1 MPGWIAAAAAVV
13 GGVVSAQGAK
23 SAANTQANAANHSAD
38 IQQNMFNTINSQEAP
53 YRTAGYGAQDQLN
66 YLLGIG
72 TQPGNNG
79 KPLDYNTWAAQQGG
93 NGTQG
98 GYQPTPDGGIRHV
111 IPGGSG
117 QNPAPSQAAYQKYV
131 TGFKQQQQ
139 QQNQGGGFGSMLKPF
154 DIDTFHKYS
163 PAYQFQL
170 GQGQQGVLNADSGN
184 AGALSG
190 AAQKDLI
197 GYNQSMADT
206 SFNNAFNQ
214 YNQQQNN
221 IYDRLS
227 GIAHLGQNAAA
238 NTGAQGT
245 TLAGNQGSAIAN
257 AGAAQAAGQVGAA
270 NAYSGAVSNASY
282 LPWLMKG
289 SSGGG
294 GGGGGDPVSMNPA
307 VS

>member
-1 MPGWIAAAAAVV
+1 MPGWIAAAGAVV
-13 GGVVSAQGAK
+13 GGLISASGSQ
-23 SAANTQANAANHSAD
+23 SAADTQANAANHSAD

-53 YRTAGYGAQDQLN
+53 YRNAGYGAQDQLN

-72 TQPGNNG
+72 SNGG
-79 KPLDYNTWAAQQGG
+79 KPLDYNTWLSQQGG

-98 GYQPTPDGGIRHV
+98 GNQPTPDGGIRHI

-117 QNPAPSQAAYQKYV
+117 QDPATSKAAYQKYV
-131 TGFKQQQQ
+131 DGFKQQV
-139 QQNQGGGFGSMLKPF
+139 QNGAYGSMLKPF

-282 LPWLMKG
+282 LPWLMKSG
-289 SSGGG
+289 GGGGG
-294 GGGGGDPVSMNPA
+294 GGGGGDPLSMNPA